1 MFGFN
6 LDTYEVTFEIYI
18 DGKLTSRQSMQAPR
32 MMIEA
37 QFVNMLQQIKRDRRQ
52 IKLKMSRDEI
62 IWDNFE
68 NKERVIQHYIEV
80 ENR

>member
-18 DGKLTSRQSMQAPR
+18 DGKLTSRQSMEAPQ

-37 QFVNMLQQIKRDRRQ
+37 QFVNMLKQIKRDVRP
-52 IKLKMSRDEI
+52 IKLKMSRNEVV
-62 IWDNFE
+62 WDKFE
-68 NKERVIQHYIEV
+68 NKEKIVELYIEV